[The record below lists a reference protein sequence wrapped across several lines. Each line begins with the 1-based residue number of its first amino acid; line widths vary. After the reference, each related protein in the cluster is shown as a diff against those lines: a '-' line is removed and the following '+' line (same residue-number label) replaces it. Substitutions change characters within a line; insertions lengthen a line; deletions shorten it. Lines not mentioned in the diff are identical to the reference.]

1 MNMKYAL
8 CGIVFAALVT
18 PALAAGQFYVVQD
31 TTTMKCSVVEEKPTI
46 ATSKLVGTTVY
57 KSEAEARIGLSADK
71 ACASK

>member
-1 MNMKYAL
+1 MNVKYAL

-31 TTTMKCSVVEEKPTI
+31 TTTLKCSVVEQKPTL

-57 KSEAEARIGLSADK
+57 KTEAEAQIGLNADK
-71 ACASK
+71 VCAPK